1 MHLINQRALGI
12 LIVILLG
19 LLVVIKIMATGSI
32 LEKPKGS
39 FLFWVV
45 NIFNLLFLLIIN
57 PLAAILLITEKM
69 EAVDPSFLVINNGL
83 ILLLVE
89 IGGLIIYLSGFFLM
103 AWALIRLGINYQLGG
118 VDPRSSDRMV
128 INGPYKFIR
137 HPMYTAALCIA
148 LGLACLIQSIICLV
162 LFCIY
167 LLLIILLI
175 PKEEESLVRA
185 YGETYKQYQQK
196 VGKLV
201 PFH

>member
-103 AWALIRLGINYQLGG
+103 AWALIRLGINYLLGG

>member
-1 MHLINQRALGI
+1 MHLINQRTLGI
-12 LIVILLG
+12 LIIVLLG
-19 LLVVIKIMATGSI
+19 ILVIIKRVATGSI

-39 FLFWVV
+39 IILWLV

-57 PLAAILLITEKM
+57 PLAAILLIMEKM
-69 EAVDPSFLVINNGL
+69 QSVDPNFLVIYSGL

-118 VDPRSSDRMV
+118 VDPRSSDKLV

-148 LGLACLIQSIICLV
+148 LGLAFLIQSAACFAT
-162 LFCIY
+162 FCVY

-185 YGETYKQYQQK
+185 YGEPYKQYQQK
-196 VGKLV
+196 VKKLV
-201 PFH
+201 PFC

>member
-1 MHLINQRALGI
+1 
-12 LIVILLG
+12 
-19 LLVVIKIMATGSI
+19 
-32 LEKPKGS
+32 
-39 FLFWVV
+39 
-45 NIFNLLFLLIIN
+45 
-57 PLAAILLITEKM
+57 
-69 EAVDPSFLVINNGL
+69 
-83 ILLLVE
+83 
-89 IGGLIIYLSGFFLM
+89 M

>member
-19 LLVVIKIMATGSI
+19 LLVVIKRMATGSI

-185 YGETYKQYQQK
+185 YGETYKQYQKK
-196 VGKLV
+196 VGKLF

>member
-12 LIVILLG
+12 LIIILLG
-19 LLVVIKIMATGSI
+19 LLVVIKRMATGSI

-39 FLFWVV
+39 FLFWLV

>member
-19 LLVVIKIMATGSI
+19 LLVVIKRMATGSI

>member
-1 MHLINQRALGI
+1 MHLINQRALGFLI
-12 LIVILLG
+12 LILLG
-19 LLVVIKIMATGSI
+19 ILVVIKRMATGSI

-39 FLFWVV
+39 FLLWLV

-57 PLAAILLITEKM
+57 PLAAILLIMEKM
-69 EAVDPSFLVINNGL
+69 EAVDPSFLVLNSGL

-103 AWALIRLGINYQLGG
+103 AWALIRLCINYQLGG

-128 INGPYKFIR
+128 INGPYRIIR

-148 LGLACLIQSIICLV
+148 LGLAFLIQSTACFTA
-162 LFCIY
+162 FCIY
-167 LLLIILLI
+167 LVLIIRLI

-185 YGETYKQYQQK
+185 YGESYKQYQQK
-196 VGKLV
+196 VGKL
-201 PFH
+201 FLFY